1 MAKWIGKILVTVL
14 GLALLVYSSIRSVS
28 FIQLTLSSDKQMLA
42 FFGLAALD
50 GGIIVWLCAFLYGS
64 HGGAQRGLSI
74 IMVIVDFLGAV
85 AMFTADTA
93 FNTGKSG
100 LTVAFDQNEMMGFIL
115 VLSAIIAL
123 NIGAGIAHHIADPD
137 NMRRMADEEA
147 FGKIEELARKK
158 VSEESDFL
166 AAELAPTIAASWSA
180 QTRAK
185 YMHALNDKKVSTPLL
200 PPTIRTP
207 VKTVTLEPEELEL
220 SRLEK
225 EYRNSER
232 SNGKGKQKFQQVEQV
247 SKTAPFEIHHD

>member
-1 MAKWIGKILVTVL
+1 MAKWLGKILITAL
-14 GLALLVYSSIRSVS
+14 GLALLVYSATRSVS
-28 FIQLTLSSDKQMLA
+28 FIGLTLPADKQGLA

-50 GGIIVWLCAFLYGS
+50 GGIICFLIAFLHGS
-64 HGGAQRGLSI
+64 KGAAQRGI
-74 IMVIVDFLGAV
+74 CMIMIIVDFIGAV
-85 AMFTADTA
+85 AMFTADTIYQ
-93 FNTGKSG
+93 TSVSG
-100 LTVAFDQNEMMGFIL
+100 LTVEFDKNEMMTFIL

-123 NIGAGIAHHIADPD
+123 NILAGIFHHITDPD

-158 VSEESDFL
+158 VAEESDFL

-207 VKTVTLEPEELEL
+207 TKTVTLEPEEMEL
-220 SRLEK
+220 SRLEQ
-225 EYRNSER
+225 EYRNSEKK
-232 SNGKGKQKFQQVEQV
+232 NGKGKQVFQQVEQV
-247 SKTAPFEIHHD
+247 TKTAPFEIHHD